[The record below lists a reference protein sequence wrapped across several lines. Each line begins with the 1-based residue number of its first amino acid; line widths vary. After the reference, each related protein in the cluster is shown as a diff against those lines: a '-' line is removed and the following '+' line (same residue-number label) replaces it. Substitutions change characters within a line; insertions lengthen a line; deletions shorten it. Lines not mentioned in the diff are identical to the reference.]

1 MPMSCKIAGTGSAV
15 PELVVSNDD
24 LAGLVETDDEWI
36 VSRTGIQ
43 ERHVL
48 SGESLTELALSAS
61 RRALEA
67 AGVEAR
73 KLDLIIGATMKHDY
87 QAPSLACVVQAGLGA
102 PGARAFDVNFGCT
115 GFIGALD
122 VAAQYFETGRVQ
134 RAALIICAEALSRCV
149 DWTDRATCVLF
160 GDGAAA
166 VVLTPGIG
174 LASITLHAQGD
185 PGPLFAKAPAGN
197 SPYDQ
202 AVVEHPYF
210 EMNGR
215 EVFKFAV
222 TSMCA
227 DLEEA
232 LTLAGI
238 SADEVDYFLVHQAN
252 KRIIEAARQRFGAPA
267 EKFPTNIERY
277 GNTSAA
283 SIPLL
288 LDELVRAGKIV
299 PGMTLACAAFG
310 TGLVSGAAVLRCE

>member
-1 MPMSCKIAGTGSAV
+1 MSCKIAGTGSAV
-15 PELVVSNDD
+15 PELVVTNDD
-24 LAGLVETDDEWI
+24 LARLVETDDEWI
-36 VSRTGIQ
+36 VSRTGIR

-48 SGESLTELALSAS
+48 SGETLTELAVAAS
-61 RRALEA
+61 RRALAA
-67 AGVEAR
+67 AGVAPGE
-73 KLDLIIGATMKHDY
+73 LDLIVGATMKHDY
-87 QAPSLACVVQAGLGA
+87 QAPSLACVVQAGLGCG
-102 PGARAFDVNFGCT
+102 GARAFDLNFGCA

-122 VAAQYFETGRVQ
+122 VAAQYFETGRVR

-166 VVLTPGIG
+166 VVLTPGEG
-174 LASITLHAQGD
+174 LVSITLRSLGD
-185 PGPLFAKAPAGN
+185 PGPLYAPAPSGN
-197 SPYDQ
+197 SPFDLR
-202 AVVEHPYF
+202 VVDHPYF

-232 LTLAGI
+232 LALAGVG
-238 SADEVDYFLVHQAN
+238 ADEVDLFLVHQAN
-252 KRIIEAARQRFGAPA
+252 KRIIEAARQRFGAPE
-267 EKFPTNIERY
+267 EKFPTNIDRY

-288 LDELVRAGKIV
+288 LDELVRAGKIS

-310 TGLVSGAAVLRCE
+310 TGLVSGAAVLYWE